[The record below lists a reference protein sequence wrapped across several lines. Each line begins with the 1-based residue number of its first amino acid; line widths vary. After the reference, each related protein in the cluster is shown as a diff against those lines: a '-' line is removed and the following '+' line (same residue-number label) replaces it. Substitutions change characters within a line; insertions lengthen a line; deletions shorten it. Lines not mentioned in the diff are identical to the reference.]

1 MAQIDAAV
9 KMAHSIEK
17 QFNSQ
22 DLKLAKA
29 QGYSMDQLIRGAWL
43 GGVGG
48 VRKVLKGQGNPLIVN
63 GTKIIKVEQLNKQCK
78 NDKVN

>member
-1 MAQIDAAV
+1 MAR
-9 KMAHSIEK
+9 SIEK

-48 VRKVLKGQGNPLIVN
+48 VRKVLKGQGNPSDSKWYKN
-63 GTKIIKVEQLNKQCK
+63 NKGRTVKQAMQE
-78 NDKVN
+78 

>member
-9 KMAHSIEK
+9 KMARSIEK

-48 VRKVLKGQGNPLIVN
+48 VRKVLKGQGNPSDSKWYRN
-63 GTKIIKVEQLNKQCK
+63 NKGRTVKQAMQE
-78 NDKVN
+78 